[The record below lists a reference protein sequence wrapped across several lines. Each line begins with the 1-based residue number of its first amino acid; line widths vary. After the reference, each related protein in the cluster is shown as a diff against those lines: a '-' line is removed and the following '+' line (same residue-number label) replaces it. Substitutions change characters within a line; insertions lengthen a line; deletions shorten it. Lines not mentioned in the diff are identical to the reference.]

1 MTRNKCRLA
10 ACLCTE
16 SLWRESFISTIAT
29 LFCKFSFAESR
40 CSFPEKRELYLV
52 TSQLILVPS
61 ASLILQHSAL
71 SLIQTFTTLIASLNF
86 CCPTSYWIPR
96 SSQFCNME
104 ITLSVKRELD
114 SILSRSIVSKE
125 TDVGYK
131 YSVKNL
137 HSTPVAVLKRRRFNS
152 QTSFCQFQIPF
163 LNTFCCLFLLKNKWL
178 YAVTRK
184 PWEVRGL
191 PFHAACMVWAGR
203 FFPKENR
210 RRARSLSL
218 LSGACAWRAG
228 GRWQVT
234 TPMSTSCTQKEMNL
248 KITQVPHLWCQPV
261 PVVPTEREHGH
272 LATSADKH
280 TASVWALRCDGS
292 LLNATWCHSGSGRQ
306 LPALLQTLQAL
317 ANVSALLRF
326 VRGFYLK
333 VKAEAV
339 LEVLWFS
346 PHRKPEI
353 LRWQMVTTAVSNT
366 YKTWSFYTKK
376 KKKPDKTN
384 DWSQINSCVWVAFQ
398 SILVPADLEKKA
410 NYCCHPTLSYFIS

>member
-1 MTRNKCRLA
+1 MPPLCYQRLDLKPWLSRNCQGLNTYIFWEKPSPLTNQDTCTLFDHTEAGLGSTHLHRQGIQNIDIHWGSRAGGAATCSVLALFPMRLLMTRNKCRLA

-137 HSTPVAVLKRRRFNS
+137 HSTPVAVLKRRRFSS

-203 FFPKENR
+203 LFPKENR

-218 LSGACAWRAG
+218 LSGACA
-228 GRWQVT
+228 
-234 TPMSTSCTQKEMNL
+234 
-248 KITQVPHLWCQPV
+248 
-261 PVVPTEREHGH
+261 
-272 LATSADKH
+272 
-280 TASVWALRCDGS
+280 
-292 LLNATWCHSGSGRQ
+292 
-306 LPALLQTLQAL
+306 
-317 ANVSALLRF
+317 
-326 VRGFYLK
+326 
-333 VKAEAV
+333 
-339 LEVLWFS
+339 
-346 PHRKPEI
+346 
-353 LRWQMVTTAVSNT
+353 
-366 YKTWSFYTKK
+366 
-376 KKKPDKTN
+376 
-384 DWSQINSCVWVAFQ
+384 
-398 SILVPADLEKKA
+398 
-410 NYCCHPTLSYFIS
+410 

>member
-1 MTRNKCRLA
+1 
-10 ACLCTE
+10 
-16 SLWRESFISTIAT
+16 
-29 LFCKFSFAESR
+29 
-40 CSFPEKRELYLV
+40 
-52 TSQLILVPS
+52 
-61 ASLILQHSAL
+61 
-71 SLIQTFTTLIASLNF
+71 
-86 CCPTSYWIPR
+86 
-96 SSQFCNME
+96 
-104 ITLSVKRELD
+104 
-114 SILSRSIVSKE
+114 
-125 TDVGYK
+125 
-131 YSVKNL
+131 
-137 HSTPVAVLKRRRFNS
+137 
-152 QTSFCQFQIPF
+152 
-163 LNTFCCLFLLKNKWL
+163 
-178 YAVTRK
+178 
-184 PWEVRGL
+184 
-191 PFHAACMVWAGR
+191 MVWAGR
-203 FFPKENR
+203 LFPKENR

-326 VRGFYLK
+326 VRRFYLK

-376 KKKPDKTN
+376 KTRQNQRLISNKLLCLSCFSKYPRASRLRKE
-384 DWSQINSCVWVAFQ
+384 SQLLLSPNSQLLHFLITGV
-398 SILVPADLEKKA
+398 
-410 NYCCHPTLSYFIS
+410 